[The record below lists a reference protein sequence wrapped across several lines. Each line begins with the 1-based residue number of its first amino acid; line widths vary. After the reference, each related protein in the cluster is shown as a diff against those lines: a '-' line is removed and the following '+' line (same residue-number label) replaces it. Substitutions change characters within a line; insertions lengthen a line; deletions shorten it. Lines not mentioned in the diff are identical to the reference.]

1 MTVSLC
7 KHSHPIQPPLGT
19 IIRPGACSGCGAT
32 WNQVQAE
39 LRKQEEALILG
50 TSRDGHCPDCRQ
62 PRRLFRWQP
71 QDKPWTPIGY
81 EEPVSFLCS
90 GCWNAA
96 ADADHAHFHALI
108 DAI

>member
-7 KHSHPIQPPLGT
+7 KHSFPVQPPHGSLA
-19 IIRPGACSGCGAT
+19 RPGDCVGCGIT

-50 TSRDGHCPDCRQ
+50 TSRDGQCPNCRHT
-62 PRRLFRWQP
+62 RRLFRFQP

-81 EEPVSFLCS
+81 EEPVTFLCI
-90 GCWNAA
+90 GCWNNAM
-96 ADADHAHFHALI
+96 DADHSNFHALL

>member
-7 KHSHPIQPPLGT
+7 KHSHPVQPPHGSMF
-19 IIRPGACSGCGAT
+19 RPGACTGCGAT

-50 TSRDGHCPDCRQ
+50 TSHDGTCPDCRQ
-62 PRRLFRWQP
+62 PRRLFRFQP

-81 EEPVSFLCS
+81 EEPISFLCI
-90 GCWNAA
+90 GCWNTATE
-96 ADADHAHFHALI
+96 ADHASFHALL
-108 DAI
+108 DSV